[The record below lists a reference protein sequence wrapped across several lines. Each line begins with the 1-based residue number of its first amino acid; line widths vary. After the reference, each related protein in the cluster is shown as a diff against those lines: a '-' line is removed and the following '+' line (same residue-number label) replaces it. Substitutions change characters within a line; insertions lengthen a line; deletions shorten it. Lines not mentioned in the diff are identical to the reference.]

1 MRKVRISTIALP
13 LLPEEADVQ
22 QEICRRIDMVLPD
35 KQDLILMPEIC
46 DRAGTTAKTFR
57 NRDFFGAPEYIRKIA
72 RENHCYIAFPTIT
85 APDGRWRNAI
95 VMVDRNGEIM
105 GEYHKV
111 YPTAGEM
118 EITGIVP
125 GRGPV
130 VFDCDF
136 GRVGCI
142 ICFDLCYQNLA
153 WEYRELEPDVMLFA
167 SAYHGGFVQEIW
179 AYNTISHFVSASSG
193 LQSRILSPVGEVIAK
208 TTNYR
213 DFVTADINLDCCP
226 FFLGLN
232 HGKLNEAKKKYG
244 DKLKISDPGYLG
256 AVLLSCETD
265 EFTVW
270 DIVKEYEMEPLRG
283 YFGRVADIRKNI
295 LAQE

>member
-1 MRKVRISTIALP
+1 
-13 LLPEEADVQ
+13 
-22 QEICRRIDMVLPD
+22 
-35 KQDLILMPEIC
+35 
-46 DRAGTTAKTFR
+46 
-57 NRDFFGAPEYIRKIA
+57 
-72 RENHCYIAFPTIT
+72 
-85 APDGRWRNAI
+85 
-95 VMVDRNGEIM
+95 
-105 GEYHKV
+105 
-111 YPTAGEM
+111 
-118 EITGIVP
+118 
-125 GRGPV
+125 
-130 VFDCDF
+130 
-136 GRVGCI
+136 
-142 ICFDLCYQNLA
+142 
-153 WEYRELEPDVMLFA
+153 
-167 SAYHGGFVQEIW
+167 
-179 AYNTISHFVSASSG
+179 
-193 LQSRILSPVGEVIAK
+193 VIAK

-244 DKLKISDPGYLG
+244 DKTKISDPGYLG

>member
-1 MRKVRISTIALP
+1 MRKVRVSTIASP
-13 LLPEEADVQ
+13 IFPAGTDVQ
-22 QEICRRIDMVLPD
+22 QEICRRIDMVLPN
-35 KQDLILMPEIC
+35 KPDLILMPELC
-46 DRAGTTAKTFR
+46 DRVGGSVCYKS
-57 NRDFFGAPEYIRKIA
+57 RDFLGAPEYIRKIA
-72 RENHCYIAFPTIT
+72 RENHCYIAFPTVT
-85 APDGRWRNAI
+85 APDGRWRNAV

-118 EITGIVP
+118 EDIGIVP
-125 GRGPV
+125 GKGPV
-130 VFDCDF
+130 VFECDF

-153 WEYRELEPDVMLFA
+153 WEYRELEPDLMLFA
-167 SAYHGGFVQEIW
+167 SAYHGSFVQDVW
-179 AYNTISHFVSASSG
+179 AYNTISHFVSATSG

-213 DFVTADINLDCCP
+213 EFVTADINLDCCP

-244 DKLKISDPGYLG
+244 DKIKISDPGYLG
-256 AVLLSCETD
+256 AVLLSSETD
-265 EFTVW
+265 EFSVW
-270 DIVKEYEMEPLRG
+270 DIVKEFEMEPLRG